1 MTEAA
6 LRVIVQ
12 DYTDGRIAFR
22 TLANALTDAAMSFHY
37 NRHLAPA
44 GLWDAFTC
52 VCEAEDDPDAMAAL
66 RERLTT
72 ALEGA

>member
-1 MTEAA
+1 MPTDCTTQRREGDGMTEAT

-44 GLWDAFTC
+44 GL
-52 VCEAEDDPDAMAAL
+52 
-66 RERLTT
+66 
-72 ALEGA
+72 